1 MIKNERQYRIT
12 RAQAERFSQAL
23 REFEGQRSEPAGVHP
38 LLLKARED
46 ALRSQLGDLEGAL
59 REYEALRAG
68 HFEFDQLKTITEL
81 PRMLIKARIARGLS
95 QRDLA
100 ERLGL
105 KEQQIQR
112 YEASE
117 YESAS
122 FGRIRNVV
130 DALGLDIDESFLAG
144 EEGVSLQALLNRV
157 SAVGL
162 PAEFV
167 RKRLVPR
174 RLWSSRAESEA
185 VEGTTSINATAETIG
200 NIFQW
205 SSKQLLSGGIL
216 ELEPAL
222 GSVRFKVAANA
233 NPARVSA
240 YAVYAH
246 YLSLLVMQ
254 ACSNFPVKP
263 IPTNP
268 DELRAGIAFNSNSS
282 ALAAAVNHVWDLG
295 VPVLPLDDAGSF
307 HGACFREDGRNVIV
321 LKQRSSSESRWTHD
335 LFHELW
341 HAGQEPDMAERTVL
355 EAEEISSERRES
367 EEEKTASRFAAAVLL
382 QSRGQELADK
392 CLAEAR
398 NDLPRLKAA
407 VQRVSAREGVPVD
420 SLANYLAFRLFAE
433 QGENWWG
440 VADGLQPDGN
450 PWEVVRNIFF
460 ERADFTN
467 LAEPD
472 RELLA
477 QALAPWED
485 VAYV

>member
-23 REFEGQRSEPAGVHP
+23 NDLQGQGPELTEVHP
-38 LLLKARED
+38 LLRQARED
-46 ALRSQLGDLEGAL
+46 ALRSQLGDLEGDL
-59 REYEALRAG
+59 REYEALKAG
-68 HFEFDQLKTITEL
+68 HFEFDQLKTIAEL
-81 PRMLIKARIARGLS
+81 PTMLIKARIARGLS

-100 ERLGL
+100 DRLGL

-112 YEASE
+112 YEASG

-122 FGRIRNVV
+122 FARIRNVV
-130 DALGLDIDESFLAG
+130 DALGLDIDESLLTRG
-144 EEGVSLQALLNRV
+144 EGISLPALLNRV

-174 RLWSSRAESEA
+174 RLWSSSPDPEA
-185 VEGTTSINATAETIG
+185 ADGNVPVNATAEAIG
-200 NIFQW
+200 KIFQW
-205 SSKQLLSGGIL
+205 SPRELLSGDTL

-222 GSVRFKVAANA
+222 GNVRFKIAANA
-233 NPARVSA
+233 SPTRVSA

-246 YLSLLVMQ
+246 HLSLLVAQ
-254 ACSNFPVKP
+254 TCSHHPIRA
-263 IPTNP
+263 IPTDP
-268 DELRAGIAFNSNSS
+268 DVLRAGIKFDSGSS
-282 ALAAAVNHVWDLG
+282 ALEAAVNHVWDLG
-295 VPVLPLDDAGSF
+295 VPVLPLDDPGSF
-307 HGACFREDGRNVIV
+307 HGACFRENGRNVIV
-321 LKQRSSSESRWTHD
+321 LKQRSSSEARWTHD

-341 HAGQEPDMAERTVL
+341 HASQEPDAPERTVL
-355 EAEEISSERRES
+355 EAEEMSHERRES
-367 EEEKTASRFAAAVLL
+367 EEEKTASRFASAIILEN
-382 QSRGQELADK
+382 RGQELAEK
-392 CLAEAR
+392 CLAEAGHNLR
-398 NDLPRLKAA
+398 RLKAA
-407 VQRVSAREGVPVD
+407 VQRVASREDVPVD
-420 SLANYLAFRLFAE
+420 SLANYLAFRLAVE

-440 VADGLQPDGN
+440 VANGLQLLGN

-477 QALAPWED
+477 QALTPWED
-485 VAYV
+485 FAHV

>member
-23 REFEGQRSEPAGVHP
+23 NDLQGQGSELTEVHP
-38 LLLKARED
+38 LLRKARED
-46 ALRSQLGDLEGAL
+46 ALRSQLGDLEGDL

-68 HFEFDQLKTITEL
+68 NFEFDLLKTIAEL
-81 PRMLIKARIARGLS
+81 PTMLIKARIARGLS

-100 ERLGL
+100 DRLGL

-122 FGRIRNVV
+122 FARIRNVV
-130 DALGLDIDESFLAG
+130 DALGLDIAESLLTG
-144 EEGVSLQALLNRV
+144 EEGVSLQAILNRV

-162 PAEFV
+162 PTEFI

-174 RLWSSRAESEA
+174 RLWSFGPEPEGS
-185 VEGTTSINATAETIG
+185 EGTVPANATAEAIG
-200 NIFQW
+200 KIFQW
-205 SSKQLLSGGIL
+205 SPRQLLGGGTL

-222 GSVRFKVAANA
+222 GNVRFKVAANA

-246 YLSLLVMQ
+246 YLSLLVTQ
-254 ACSNFPVKP
+254 TCSHHPIRA
-263 IPTNP
+263 IPTDP
-268 DELRAGIAFNSNSS
+268 DVLRAGFKFDSNSS
-282 ALAAAVNHVWDLG
+282 ALEAAVNHVWDLG
-295 VPVLPLDDAGSF
+295 VPVLPLDDPGSF
-307 HGACFREDGRNVIV
+307 HGACFRENGRNVIV
-321 LKQRSSSESRWTHD
+321 LKQRSSSESRWMHD

-355 EAEEISSERRES
+355 EAEEMSPDRRES
-367 EEEKTASRFAAAVLL
+367 AEERTASRFAAAILL
-382 QSRGQELADK
+382 ESRGQELADK
-392 CLAEAR
+392 CLAEAGHNLR
-398 NDLPRLKAA
+398 RLKAA
-407 VQRVSAREGVPVD
+407 VQRIATREGVPVD
-420 SLANYLAFRLFAE
+420 SLANYLAFRLAAE

-440 VADGLQPDGN
+440 VANGLQPAGN
-450 PWEVVRNIFF
+450 PWEIVRNVFF

-477 QALAPWED
+477 QALTPWED
-485 VAYV
+485 VAHV